1 MWVEKCDEV
10 GGLPTKFQSYP
21 LGEASRKIM
30 LNFNL
35 EGNFEIF
42 HIFHLK
48 NHAQLQFTKD
58 FPLIQEVRDF
68 RSEQSESCPNQ
79 VSTRARRASKAH
91 QAI

>member
-1 MWVEKCDEV
+1 
-10 GGLPTKFQSYP
+10 
-21 LGEASRKIM
+21 M

-58 FPLIQEVRDF
+58 FPLIQKVRDF

-79 VSTRARRASKAH
+79 VSTRARRASQAN

>member
-1 MWVEKCDEV
+1 
-10 GGLPTKFQSYP
+10 
-21 LGEASRKIM
+21 M

-58 FPLIQEVRDF
+58 FPLIQKVRDF
-68 RSEQSESCPNQ
+68 RSEQSESSPNQ
-79 VSTRARRASKAH
+79 VSTRERSAG
-91 QAI
+91 QANQAT

>member
-1 MWVEKCDEV
+1 
-10 GGLPTKFQSYP
+10 
-21 LGEASRKIM
+21 M

-35 EGNFEIF
+35 EGNFEIS

-58 FPLIQEVRDF
+58 FPLIQKVRDF
-68 RSEQSESCPNQ
+68 RSENQ
-79 VSTRARRASKAH
+79 VSTRARRTSKAN